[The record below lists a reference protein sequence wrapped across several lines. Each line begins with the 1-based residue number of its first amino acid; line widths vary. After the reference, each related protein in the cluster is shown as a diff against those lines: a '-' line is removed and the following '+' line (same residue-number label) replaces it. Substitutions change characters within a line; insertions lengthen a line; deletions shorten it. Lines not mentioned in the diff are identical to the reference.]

1 MSRYY
6 CTYFDKNY
14 LIKGLSLIESLNK
27 HEKRDFQIFVI
38 CLDEIT
44 RVIINKL
51 NLPNTSTI
59 PLHDIEQRNMPLLEA
74 KKNRS
79 LVEYYWTLTPIIIQ
93 SILGKYPFIDILTY
107 LDADLFFCS
116 TPDPIMDELGT
127 NSVLIHEHRFSPEQA
142 FLQKYGKYN
151 VGLLCFRHDTNG
163 LEVLKWWS
171 ERCIEWCYAR
181 LENGKY
187 GDQLYLDTWPETF
200 DGVAVLKNIG
210 AGMAPWNHI
219 QYTISQDETGNIF
232 VNDVPLVF
240 YHFHSLTFVEP
251 NILIPS
257 IFTTNPLTLDLLNY
271 CFVPYANKLHES
283 INQVREVIPDFRF
296 GLFRDQV
303 LNEKHTFIASQ
314 SQFERIKNSNFPH
327 PVIPLNDYWD
337 CYSSEQLRDPSKII
351 RQVIAKDT
359 EIEPSN
365 DYRTNKYEEAFT
377 YAKSKFNSGDKNVAI
392 SVLRNVTEKWPDKYS
407 ALMTLGEM
415 LWMEGD
421 KKGAVE
427 KLVKAN
433 EIQPGDPII
442 ASKLINMLIQTGDY
456 ETAQNI
462 VADNLSRPAHTQKPQ
477 SQL

>member
-27 HEKRDFQIFVI
+27 HEKREFQIFVI

-44 RVIINKL
+44 RIIIDKL

-59 PLHDIEQRNMPLLEA
+59 PLHDIEQRHMPLLEA

-93 SILGKYPFIDILTY
+93 SILQRHPFIEILTY

-116 TPDPIMDELGT
+116 TPDPIMAELGAR
-127 NSVLIHEHRFSPEQA
+127 SVLIHEHRFPPEQA

-151 VGLLCFRHDTNG
+151 VGLLCFRNDANG

-171 ERCIEWCYAR
+171 DRCIEWCYAR

-187 GDQLYLDTWPETF
+187 GDQLYLDNWPETF

-210 AGMAPWNHI
+210 AGVAPWNHI
-219 QYTISQDETGNIF
+219 QYTFCQDETGNTF
-232 VNDVPLVF
+232 VNELPLVF

-251 NILIPS
+251 DILIPS
-257 IFTTNPLTLDLLNY
+257 IYTTNPLTLDLLKF

-283 INQVREVIPDFRF
+283 INRVREVIPDFRF

-303 LNEKHTFIASQ
+303 LNENHTFIAKRSQ
-314 SQFERIKNSNFPH
+314 ADRIKNSNFPH
-327 PVIPLNDYWD
+327 LFVPLNDLWD
-337 CYSSEQLRDPSKII
+337 CYSSEQLRDASKVNN
-351 RQVIAKDT
+351 QVLPDNIATDHAN
-359 EIEPSN
+359 EIWN
-365 DYRTNKYEEAFT
+365 NNYEDALL
-377 YAKSKFNSGDKNVAI
+377 YAKSEFNLNNKGTAI
-392 SVLRNVTEKWPDKYS
+392 SVLRNLIEKWPDKHS
-407 ALMTLGEM
+407 ALITLGEM

-421 KKGAVE
+421 QKDAVAY
-427 KLVKAN
+427 LTKAY
-433 EIQPGDPII
+433 EIDPGDPDIV
-442 ASKLINMLIQTGDY
+442 SKLINMLIQTNEY
-456 ETAQNI
+456 QKAQNI
-462 VADNLSRPAHTQKPQ
+462 VADSLSRTANAHNAQ
-477 SQL
+477 SNP